1 MINAE
6 DEILIKLET
15 SCTKEEVVA
24 RMLGWMQDPIRKK
37 LVEVTEY
44 GIPEDELPFLHA
56 LDDSLEEQLRECRD
70 IAQHEFYKALEENT
84 SYDVLKEKENTVTK
98 CDELIETAGIY
109 LADIDDEMAK
119 GESSVLRIDEE
130 TTKKTG
136 ITHLTLGSV
145 NKWIFDKYG
154 ISVST
159 LQAPRSLLRNLQEK
173 PTLQQENKSDR
184 ENKSTEANVENF
196 YTTFAFLVEA
206 FAATSPKD
214 YQKANGE
221 LNISAI
227 AEHLYTRAKK
237 ANINRDFIG
246 QGYEAIETRIRKAGR
261 VKILALKHKGG
272 GNIL

>member
-6 DEILIKLET
+6 DAILIKSET

-24 RMLGWMQDPIRKK
+24 RMLGWMQGPIHKK

-56 LDDSLEEQLRECRD
+56 LDDSLEEQLRERRD

-84 SYDVLKEKENTVTK
+84 SYDVLKEKESAVTQ
-98 CDELIETAGIY
+98 CDKLIETAGIY
-109 LADIDDEMAK
+109 LADIDDEIAK

-130 TTKKTG
+130 VTKKTG
-136 ITHLTLGSV
+136 IIHLTLGSV
-145 NKWIFDKYG
+145 NKWISDKYG
-154 ISVST
+154 ISVNTS
-159 LQAPRSLLRNLQEK
+159 QAPHSLLRNLQET
-173 PTLQQENKSDR
+173 PIHQQENKSDQ
-184 ENKSTEANVENF
+184 NGSTEANVENF

-206 FAATSPKD
+206 FAETSPKD

-227 AEHLYTRAKK
+227 AEHLHTRARKT
-237 ANINRDFIG
+237 NINCELIG
-246 QGYEAIETRIRKAGR
+246 QGHEAIETRIRKAGR

-272 GNIL
+272 GNAY